1 MNTPFSSVDRRIL
14 GIALPSI
21 VSNITVPLL
30 GMVDVAITGHMS
42 ADAGSSAIGVGI
54 EDTAALSASSYM
66 GAIAV
71 GGMLFNVIYWMFA
84 FLRMG
89 TGGETA
95 QAWGRRDL
103 ATVLLL
109 FVRGMLLALMLA
121 VLLMAVSPLV
131 REAALLYIAPEAD
144 VAALARTYYNICIWG
159 AVPALCLFVLNGWY
173 IGMQNSR
180 IPMLVAIVQNVLNI
194 VASLFCVYVAGMHIE
209 GVALG
214 TVLAQW
220 AALGIALM
228 LWVRYYG
235 RLWKSWSR
243 ALPSS
248 LQLVRQALSPAT
260 TSNRQN
266 GALFLRTVCLIVVH
280 FMFIAAG
287 ASQGTVELAVNTL
300 LMQFFTIFSY
310 FMDGFAYAGEAL
322 VGKSIGAGN
331 SVAYRSVV
339 RRLFV
344 WGGGLALMFALLY
357 YLGGKGFMSVLTD
370 DATVLSCANDYRYW
384 TLLLPLCGV
393 ASFLW
398 DGIYIGAT
406 ATRLMLLSMASSMM
420 LFLVGY
426 YWLVPLYGNHG
437 LWLSFL
443 SYLACRGLIQT
454 WLRKKILP
462 QSFGGVT
469 QKH

>member
-1 MNTPFSSVDRRIL
+1 MTFGLGTIDRRIL

-30 GMVDVAITGHMS
+30 GLADVAVTGHMGG
-42 ADAGSSAIGVGI
+42 DAGVG
-54 EDTAALSASSYM
+54 TSVPAASYV

-95 QAWGRRDL
+95 QALGRRDL
-103 ATVLLL
+103 GLVLLL
-109 FVRGMLLALMLA
+109 LVRGLLLALVLA
-121 VLLMAVSPLV
+121 VLLMAVSPWV
-131 REAALLYIAPEAD
+131 CDVALSCIAPEAG

-159 AVPALCLFVLNGWY
+159 AVPALGLFVLNGWY

-180 IPMLVAIVQNVLNI
+180 IPMMVAIVQNVLNI
-194 VASLFCVYVAGMHIE
+194 CASLFCVYAMRMRME
-209 GVALG
+209 GVAFG

-220 AALGIALM
+220 MALGMALL
-228 LWVRYYG
+228 LWLRYYG
-235 RLWKSWSR
+235 RLWTAWHKG
-243 ALPSS
+243 LPSFGG
-248 LQLVRQALSPAT
+248 LLRQALSPAT

-266 GALFLRTVCLIVVH
+266 GALFLRTLCLIVVH
-280 FMFIAAG
+280 FMFVAAG

-300 LMQFFTIFSY
+300 LMQLFTMFSY

-331 SVAYRSVV
+331 CAMYHGVV

-344 WGGGLALMFALLY
+344 WGGGLALLFALMY
-357 YLGGKGFMSVLTD
+357 HVGGAAFMSMLTD
-370 DATVLSCANDYRYW
+370 DATVLSCASGYRHW
-384 TLLLPLCGV
+384 TVLLPLCGV

-406 ATRLMLLSMASSMM
+406 APRLMLLSMASGMV

-426 YWLVPLYGNHG
+426 HCLVPSYGNHG
-437 LWLSFL
+437 LWFSFL
-443 SYLACRGLIQT
+443 AYLACRGIVQT
-454 WLRKKILP
+454 WTRKKILP
-462 QSFGGVT
+462 ETFGRLV
-469 QKH
+469 QKQ

>member
-1 MNTPFSSVDRRIL
+1 MTTAKSSLDRRIL

-30 GMVDVAITGHMS
+30 GLVDVAVTGHMGTEGAGASLPAS
-42 ADAGSSAIGVGI
+42 AYV
-54 EDTAALSASSYM
+54 

-71 GGMLFNVIYWMFA
+71 GGMLFNVIYWMFG

-103 ATVLLL
+103 GAVLTLL
-109 FVRGMLLALMLA
+109 VRGLMLA
-121 VLLMAVSPLV
+121 LVLAAGLMLVSPWVCDAGLGF
-131 REAALLYIAPEAD
+131 IAPEAD
-144 VAALARTYYNICIWG
+144 VAVLARTYYNICIWG
-159 AVPALCLFVLNGWY
+159 AVPALSLFVLNGWY

-180 IPMLVAIVQNVLNI
+180 IPMMVAIVQNVLNI
-194 VASLFCVYVAGMHIE
+194 CASLFCVYVMKMHIE

-220 AALGIALM
+220 AALGIGLL
-228 LWVRYYG
+228 LWMKYYG
-235 RLWKSWSR
+235 RLWTSWHR
-243 ALPSS
+243 NLPPFKAL
-248 LQLVRQALSPAT
+248 LAQALSPAT
-260 TSNRQN
+260 TSNRSN
-266 GALFLRTVCLIVVH
+266 CTLFLRTMCLIIVH

-322 VGKSIGAGN
+322 TGKSIGAGN
-331 SVAYRSVV
+331 AVAYHAVV

-344 WGGGLALMFALLY
+344 WGGGLSLAFVLLY
-357 YLGGKGFMSVLTD
+357 CLGGAGFMAVLSN
-370 DATVLSCANDYRYW
+370 DAAVLSCADDYRYW
-384 TLLLPLCGV
+384 TLLLPVCGV

-406 ATRLMLLSMASSMM
+406 ATRLMLLSMATGML
-420 LFLVGY
+420 LFLAGY
-426 YWLVPLYGNHG
+426 FCLIPLWGNHG
-437 LWLSFL
+437 LWVSFL
-443 SYLACRGLIQT
+443 AYLACRGLVQT
-454 WLRKKILP
+454 CLREKILP
-462 QSFGGVT
+462 ETFGRVS
-469 QKH
+469 QKR

>member
-1 MNTPFSSVDRRIL
+1 MTSAFSVTDRRIL

-30 GMVDVAITGHMS
+30 GLVDVAVTGHM
-42 ADAGSSAIGVGI
+42 GT
-54 EDTAALSASSYM
+54 EDTSMVSPASSYV

-71 GGMLFNVIYWMFA
+71 GGMLFNVIYWMFR

-95 QAWGRRDL
+95 QAWGRRDPG
-103 ATVLLL
+103 AVLTLL
-109 FVRGMLLALMLA
+109 VRSLMLA
-121 VLLMAVSPLV
+121 LILATGLMLASPWVCDAGLSF
-131 REAALLYIAPEAD
+131 IAPEAD

-159 AVPALCLFVLNGWY
+159 AVPALSLFVLNGWY

-180 IPMLVAIVQNVLNI
+180 IPMLVAIAQNVLNI
-194 VASLFCVYVAGMHIE
+194 VVSLLLVYVLRMRIE

-220 AALGIALM
+220 AALGLALT

-235 RLWKSWSR
+235 RLWTRWHGR
-243 ALPSS
+243 LPSFGR
-248 LQLVRQALSPAT
+248 LLCQAISPASG
-260 TSNRQN
+260 SNRSN
-266 GALFLRTVCLIVVH
+266 GALFLRTVCLVVVH

-287 ASQGTVELAVNTL
+287 AAQGTVELAVNTL

-331 SVAYRSVV
+331 CRAYHDVV
-339 RRLFV
+339 HRLFA
-344 WGGGLALMFALLY
+344 WGGGLTILFVVLY
-357 YLGGKGFMSVLTD
+357 GIGGESFMSLLTD
-370 DATVLSCANDYRYW
+370 DGAVLSCARDYRYW
-384 TLLLPLCGV
+384 TLLLPVCGV

-406 ATRLMLLSMASSMM
+406 ATRLMLLSMATGMV
-420 LFLVGY
+420 LFLAGY
-426 YWLVPLYGNHG
+426 LWLVPVYGNHG

-443 SYLACRGLIQT
+443 AYLACRGLVQT
-454 WLRKKILP
+454 WTRKKILP
-462 QSFGGVT
+462 ETFGCLA
-469 QKH
+469 QKP